1 MTAEPT
7 TVTSAEDLR
16 ALAAAVSDFLAAQ
29 GGEAAVR
36 EVMDNGKYDETA
48 WQQMCTDLGLP
59 GLAVSEANG
68 GAGGGLRELGV
79 VLEEIGKAL
88 FPSPLLATSLAAW
101 ALDHAD
107 DASLAASWLPRL
119 VDGTARGAVVVGPAA
134 NALRDNDD
142 KLTGE
147 VSGVLDAAG
156 ADLLVVATADGSY
169 AVERDT
175 AGLTVTERATIDPT
189 RPLADLEFAS
199 VAPQRIGDRAAAQ
212 RLAAVAATAVACEQV
227 GGATAALD
235 TAVSYAKIRNQF
247 GAPIGSFQ
255 AIKHRCADTLLA
267 VESGRAAAHRAARA
281 IDQADPEAEVFAS
294 IAKAWCS
301 EAYVTAA
308 EASLQIH
315 GGIGFTWEHVAHLH
329 VKRAKTDE
337 FLFGDARH
345 HREQLALLLGLQR
358 SSS

>member
-1 MTAEPT
+1 MTAAPPAM
-7 TVTSAEDLR
+7 TSAEDLR
-16 ALAAAVSDFLAAQ
+16 ALADAVADFLAAQ

-36 EVMDNGKYDETA
+36 AVMESGKYDETA

-68 GAGGGLRELGV
+68 GAGGGLRELAA
-79 VLEEIGKAL
+79 VLEEVGKAL

-101 ALDHAD
+101 ALDQVAD
-107 DASLAASWLPRL
+107 SAAAAAMLPRL
-119 VDGTARGAVVVGPAA
+119 VGGTARGTVVVGPAA
-134 NALRDNDD
+134 SALQVDHGQ
-142 KLTGE
+142 LTGD
-147 VSGVLDAAG
+147 VPAVLDAAG
-156 ADLLVVATADGSY
+156 ADLLLVAARDGLY
-169 AVERDT
+169 AVEGGSS
-175 AGLTVTERATIDPT
+175 GLVVTDRVAIDPT
-189 RPLADLEFAS
+189 RPLADLSFAA
-199 VAPQRIGDRAAAQ
+199 VAAERIGDWPMAD

-227 GGATAALD
+227 GGAAVALE
-235 TAVSYAKIRNQF
+235 TAVSYAKIRSQF

-267 VESGRAAAHRAARA
+267 VESGRAAARRAARA
-281 IDQADPEAEVFAS
+281 IDSDDPETDVFAS

-301 EAYVTAA
+301 DAYVSAA

-345 HREQLALLLGLQR
+345 HREQLAQLLGLQR